1 MGEKSVEKVL
11 DYFGIR
17 ILEIL
22 REERPEEIK
31 DVPGLRKSV
40 KDELFNTLLGEGILS
55 DLNHFLKVTHIS
67 SKWSRTV
74 YTYYGVQSVA
84 VIEDNPYTLLRETRY
99 AFGTKQIHWRN
110 ILGITG
116 VTRRLEAGLEWILRS
131 LDNHI
136 TCLPVDPTYWSV

>member
-1 MGEKSVEKVL
+1 MGAAKTYLLNLGIKGFGEKSVEKVL

-55 DLNHFLKVTHIS
+55 DLNHFLKVTIF
-67 SKWSRTV
+67 RLN
-74 YTYYGVQSVA
+74 GV
-84 VIEDNPYTLLRETRY
+84 ELYTLITVFSLWLLL
-99 AFGTKQIHWRN
+99 KI
-110 ILGITG
+110 IL
-116 VTRRLEAGLEWILRS
+116 IL
-131 LDNHI
+131 
-136 TCLPVDPTYWSV
+136 CYV